1 METMVAGLE
10 LARRV
15 LFRAGPYLVLEVML
29 PGGTLIALLLYWY
42 RRHPKTFF
50 RTLSI

>member
-1 METMVAGLE
+1 METLWMGLE

-15 LFRAGPYLVLEVML
+15 IFKAGPYLFLEALL

-42 RRHPKTFF
+42 RRRAKKICGI
-50 RTLSI
+50 LSI